1 MDRSVWKKMSAG
13 EQINWLIEQLR
24 WGRSEFFDLVE
35 IKPGKDGLI
44 IHLPRELWA
53 EQAVVIVLKPTTRP
67 QDARESDN

>member
-1 MDRSVWKKMSAG
+1 MDHSIWKKMSTG

-24 WGRSEFFDLVE
+24 WGRSEFFDFVE

-53 EQAVVIVLKPTTRP
+53 EQALVIIFKPAARP
-67 QDARESDN
+67 QDSSESGN